1 MTRLVRRLRRDC
13 RGSAAVEL
21 ALVMP
26 LLLVILFGSVELGNY
41 FMNEHSLVKAVRDGA
56 RFAARQS
63 FTNYTGCSGAPGGTV
78 VADTKNVVMS
88 GYLGGGTVLTP
99 NIQSSDI
106 TLSVSCASR
115 VNGQDMLGIYRSRF
129 GATCNGAAANG
140 CAQVVT
146 VSANVT
152 YLPILRVVGFTG
164 VGLHLNASSQAAVT
178 GI

>member
-1 MTRLVRRLRRDC
+1 MIRPLRLLRHDC
-13 RGSAAVEL
+13 RGSAAVEM

-41 FMNEHSLVKAVRDGA
+41 FLNEHSLVKAVRDGA

-88 GYLGGGTVLTP
+88 GYLGGGTPLTP
-99 NIQSSDI
+99 NISASNI
-106 TLSVSCASR
+106 TLSVSCASS
-115 VNGQDMLGIYRSRF
+115 VNGQEMLGIYRSRF
-129 GATCNGAAANG
+129 GSTCICSTANG

-146 VSANVT
+146 VSAQVN

-164 VGLHLNASSQAAVT
+164 IGVHLNASSQAAVT